1 MDIQGSS
8 GYRTVCRVDVRAFM
22 RPFLG
27 IGRFFL
33 VGKEDQNMDVHTH
46 QANGVAVESA
56 GRVSACVAT
65 NPLESMRTGS
75 LYEQL
80 DQDEMTALLQEFL
93 PIIRRIAGAMA
104 LKNPFSLDVEDLT
117 SAGAMGLL
125 SAMKRYDPTRDIKFR
140 TFAEYR
146 IRGMMLDE
154 IRAMDWVPRSIRTR
168 REKVRQA
175 VHEYLQKHS
184 VVPTTEELAEALGV
198 PLDELEGVSA
208 CDPRLVSLDDPV
220 GHEEDGCTLA
230 DVLPDNDRQ
239 DPFAACA
246 DAEMKAA
253 LQAALALL
261 SSRQQKVLH
270 FYYHVGMTM
279 KEIGSQLGLTE
290 SGVCRVHSATLRQL
304 RMDLDN
310 IEGGS
315 QRKFRP
321 RNLRKPV
328 AARI

>member
-1 MDIQGSS
+1 MRAGS
-8 GYRTVCRVDVRAFM
+8 F
-22 RPFLG
+22 
-27 IGRFFL
+27 
-33 VGKEDQNMDVHTH
+33 
-46 QANGVAVESA
+46 
-56 GRVSACVAT
+56 
-65 NPLESMRTGS
+65 
-75 LYEQL
+75 YEQL
-80 DQDEMTALLQEFL
+80 DQEKITALLQEFL
-93 PIIRRIAGAMA
+93 PMIRRMAGAMA

-117 SAGAMGLL
+117 SVGAMGLL

-154 IRAMDWVPRSIRTR
+154 IRAMDWVPRSVRGR
-168 REKVRQA
+168 REKIRQA
-175 VHEYLQKHS
+175 IDEHLHENG
-184 VVPTTEELAEALGV
+184 VVPTTEELAKVLGV
-198 PLDELEGVSA
+198 PLDELEGVAA

-220 GHEEDGCTLA
+220 SHGEDGCTLA
-230 DVLPDNDRQ
+230 DVLPDTERQ
-239 DPFAACA
+239 DPFVACA

-253 LQAALALL
+253 LHAALELL

-279 KEIGSQLGLTE
+279 KEIGRQLGLTE

-304 RMDLDN
+304 RMELDH

-315 QRKFRP
+315 QKKFRP

-328 AARI
+328 AAHS